1 MLCAGIKQNNRA
13 TLTGGGGAGR
23 ESSNPGGNGGA
34 GVIIMRIPASNAPV
48 VTVPGGVTSVAP
60 GNGYKYYLFSG
71 VATTS
76 YPVSIA

>member
-1 MLCAGIKQNNRA
+1 
-13 TLTGGGGAGR
+13 
-23 ESSNPGGNGGA
+23 
-34 GVIIMRIPASNAPV
+34 MRIPASNAPV
-48 VTVPGGVTSVAP
+48 VTVPGGVTSAAP